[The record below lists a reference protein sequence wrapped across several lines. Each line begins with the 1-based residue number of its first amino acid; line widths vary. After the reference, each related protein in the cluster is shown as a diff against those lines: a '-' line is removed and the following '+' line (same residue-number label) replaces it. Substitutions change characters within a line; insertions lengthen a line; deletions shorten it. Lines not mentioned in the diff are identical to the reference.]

1 MLDLHG
7 HTVHTAWRRFRE
19 YTERCYRA
27 GNKKIIVITG
37 HGIMGQEFP
46 GWCAADPYVSSV
58 SRLDPNKGAWTVTL
72 KISSVSKKKNTAANF
87 SSLVDLY
94 KYYNN
99 Y

>member
-46 GWCAADPYVSSV
+46 GWCAADPYVVSV
-58 SRLDPNKGAWTVTL
+58 SRLDPNKGAWTVVL
-72 KISSVSKKKNTAANF
+72 KVDGLAKRKANPAH
-87 SSLVDLY
+87 LRNLIDLY
-94 KYYNN
+94 NYYNN
-99 Y
+99 R